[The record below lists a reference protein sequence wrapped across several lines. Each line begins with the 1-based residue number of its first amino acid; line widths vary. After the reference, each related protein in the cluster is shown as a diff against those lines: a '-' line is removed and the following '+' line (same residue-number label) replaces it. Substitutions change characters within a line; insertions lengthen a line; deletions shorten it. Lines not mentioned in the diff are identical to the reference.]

1 MVNRG
6 LTNPLTYVIIPTESE
21 VNEMK
26 EKEMTPRQVCELF
39 FKLFNEYGY
48 FNIKKVFESA
58 EKMYFEIE
66 GEFE

>member
-1 MVNRG
+1 
-6 LTNPLTYVIIPTESE
+6 
-21 VNEMK
+21 MK

>member
-1 MVNRG
+1 M
-6 LTNPLTYVIIPTESE
+6 TNPSKYVIIHTESE
-21 VNEMK
+21 VIEM

-66 GEFE
+66 GEFK